1 MLNWFIV
8 ASDPFNRAVF
18 WQLIV
23 PLYEEV
29 LQNLKEELEPEHL
42 SVVTTLNYLALLN
55 DNMGAYDQALQLY
68 QIIEKSSN

>member
-55 DNMGAYDQALQLY
+55 DNMVAYDQALQLY